1 MEQAAAATNGQIT
14 LLGALNC
21 SSCRIARI
29 ATAGAAGS
37 IVLAVT
43 DQFRKVENK
52 KVPAIQRT
60 SNSAS
65 EFRRWRNSTKA
76 AAKMPTAM
84 VAKMPPSI
92 HIGGLA
98 ASR

>member
-1 MEQAAAATNGQIT
+1 MEQTAAATNGQIT
-14 LLGALNC
+14 RLDALNC

-37 IVLAVT
+37 NVLAVT

-52 KVPAIQRT
+52 KVPAIQRS
-60 SNSAS
+60 SNSVSA
-65 EFRRWRNSTKA
+65 FRRHQNSTKA
-76 AAKMPTAM
+76 AAKMPTAI
-84 VAKMPPSI
+84 VAKMPPSS